1 MEAMIYCFSSAAA
14 ECPKRPSVGE
24 MMRRRQRVC
33 RSERHGV
40 IVIGEGTK
48 REVGERGGEMT
59 EERLQLVVGWR
70 AFSISH
76 LVARVKGFSDASVS
90 GD

>member
-1 MEAMIYCFSSAAA
+1 M
-14 ECPKRPSVGE
+14 
-24 MMRRRQRVC
+24 C

-48 REVGERGGEMT
+48 REVGERWERER

-76 LVARVKGFSDASVS
+76 LVARVKGFSDDATVS